1 MQTCSYVIALDEFM
15 ITEEL
20 SGESETRNQLRVQV
34 HVEHQEDDDICDRR
48 KQLSVGAVVQVLFE
62 EGLNLLDAKSGLLGV
77 RQEVVTVD
85 GRLHETSSHG
95 GIVTRSRVG
104 FADERCRQSLK
115 LNRRRCRSSPRVDS
129 FVISGMAGFKP
140 YTGTRYEVH
149 RNVAGLVRMRGR
161 SQ

>member
-1 MQTCSYVIALDEFM
+1 M
-15 ITEEL
+15 
-20 SGESETRNQLRVQV
+20 QV
-34 HVEHQEDDDICDRR
+34 HVGHQEDDDVLRQR
-48 KQLSVGAVVQVLFE
+48 SGVTVGAVVQVLA
-62 EGLNLLDAKSGLLGV
+62 GLEVVGRQIGSLGV
-77 RQEVVTVD
+77 SPGSCFTVD

-140 YTGTRYEVH
+140 CTGTRYEVH